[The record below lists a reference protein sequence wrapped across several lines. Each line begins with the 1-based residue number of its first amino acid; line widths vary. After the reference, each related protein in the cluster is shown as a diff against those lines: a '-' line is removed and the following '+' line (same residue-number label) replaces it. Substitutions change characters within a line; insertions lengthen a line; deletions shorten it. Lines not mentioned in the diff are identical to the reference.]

1 VGLVVPI
8 QLEMLVVLVVV
19 EVTLL
24 LQVVQ
29 ETLHLHPHLR
39 EILAEL
45 QVIPLLQAEEVER
58 VERALPGT

>member
-1 VGLVVPI
+1 
-8 QLEMLVVLVVV
+8 MLVVLVVV

-45 QVIPLLQAEEVER
+45 RVITLLQAEAAEQVEQ
-58 VERALPGT
+58 ALPGT